1 MSPSLTI
8 RPRPTRHNRI
18 GGLIVATVKTVAK
31 GCGISLAVLALILAS
46 WFVGGFLLMV
56 LAGAL
61 YGSFGW
67 LAPIGILPAT
77 GIYVVG
83 SILMGL
89 LRRGKR
95 A

>member
-1 MSPSLTI
+1 M
-8 RPRPTRHNRI
+8 
-18 GGLIVATVKTVAK
+18 ATGKTVAK
-31 GCGISLAVLALILAS
+31 GCGISLAVLALIGVS
-46 WFVGGFLLMV
+46 WVVGGFLLML

-77 GIYVVG
+77 GIYVVATIF
-83 SILMGL
+83 SGL
-89 LRRGKR
+89 FRRGKR

>member
-1 MSPSLTI
+1 
-8 RPRPTRHNRI
+8 
-18 GGLIVATVKTVAK
+18 VATGKTVAK
-31 GCGISLAVLALILAS
+31 GCGISLAVLALIVGS
-46 WFVGGFLLMV
+46 WFAGGALLMLLV
-56 LAGAL
+56 GAL

-77 GIYVVG
+77 GIYVAG
-83 SILMGL
+83 SILAGL

>member
-1 MSPSLTI
+1 M
-8 RPRPTRHNRI
+8 
-18 GGLIVATVKTVAK
+18 ATGKTVAK
-31 GCGISLAVLALILAS
+31 GCGISLAVLALIVAS
-46 WFVGGFLLMV
+46 WFVGGFLLML

-77 GIYVVG
+77 GIYVVV
-83 SILMGL
+83 SILIGL
-89 LRRGKR
+89 FRRGKR